1 MNALPLGS
9 GTSKKRTRLLGALL
23 GAGLVVAAFLGYRGI
38 KDGLAGAGKAVA
50 SKPANH
56 VPPIVS
62 RAVPI
67 VSAAGLEQQSGVRVV
82 RVAVSGDGGLLDLRY
97 QVVDPDTAN
106 VLHDPA
112 YPPEMVEEKTGLV
125 VDNLFMGH
133 QHKGRLR
140 LGETY
145 FLLFEN
151 PGNIVHRGARV
162 TVVLG
167 DARVQHVRVQ

>member
-1 MNALPLGS
+1 
-9 GTSKKRTRLLGALL
+9 
-23 GAGLVVAAFLGYRGI
+23 
-38 KDGLAGAGKAVA
+38 VA

-62 RAVPI
+62 RA
-67 VSAAGLEQQSGVRVV
+67 GLEQRSGVRLA
-82 RVAVSGDGGLLDLRY
+82 RVAVTGDGGLLDLRY